1 MIGVQSLVKTP
12 QPGVRVLLSG
22 CGAFVVVSLIL
33 LVPERV
39 MLSQICTQVGEGE
52 IYLSTPRLNKN
63 VLVKQTAAVGVG
75 ILGSHTHGLGDVRSR
90 GEPGESS

>member
-1 MIGVQSLVKTP
+1 MSLP
-12 QPGVRVLLSG
+12 G
-22 CGAFVVVSLIL
+22 CGAFLAVFLIL

-63 VLVKQTAAVGVG
+63 VLVKQAAAVGVG
-75 ILGSHTHGLGDVRSR
+75 ILGSHAHGLGDVRSR